1 MDEINKIEAAKQKQ
15 HAKGKLFVT
24 ERLDKLFDDGK
35 YKELF
40 DKGRRIGVL
49 ICEGKV
55 NGKRVIVAAQ
65 DFTYRG
71 GTLGMKIGE
80 NIARAQ
86 DVAISKKCPFITIN
100 DSGGARIQEGIDS
113 LAGYGEIFYRNV
125 MASGFIPQISVILGP
140 CAGGAVYSPGI
151 TDFVFMVENIAQMYI
166 TGPKVVKSVT
176 GSNITAEELGGYKV
190 HTRESG
196 VSHFCYPD
204 EETCFHELRRL
215 IGMLPRNC
223 EEKAALPR
231 KELYEK
237 KSGEIEIP
245 ENTRIGYDVREVIRA
260 VMDDE
265 TFMEVSPEFAQ
276 SIVVGFASLCGTTI
290 GVVANQP
297 RCLAGSLDCDTSDK
311 AARFVR
317 FCDAFGIPLIT
328 FTDVPGYLPGS
339 PQETKGII
347 RHGAKLLYAFSE
359 ATVPKINIILRKA
372 YGGAYI
378 AMNSKHLGAD
388 FVIAWP
394 TAEVAVMGEDGAV
407 EILYAKELKSLSGK
421 ERADF
426 LEEKKTEYK
435 TEVIN
440 YKHGLEMGYIDQVIQ
455 PSETRETIY
464 TLLNNALKKKR
475 FSKAKILR
483 KKHGNIPL

>member
-1 MDEINKIEAAKQKQ
+1 MDELNKIETAKQKQ

-24 ERLDKLFDDGK
+24 ERLKKLFDEGK
-35 YKELF
+35 YKEIL

-49 ICEGKV
+49 ICEGRIS
-55 NGKRVIVAAQ
+55 GKKVIVAAQ

-71 GTLGMKIGE
+71 GTLGRKIGE

-86 DVAISKKCPFITIN
+86 DIAITKKCPFITIN

-140 CAGGAVYSPGI
+140 CDGGAVYSPGI

-176 GSNITAEELGGYKV
+176 GSNITAEELGGFKV
-190 HTRESG
+190 HNRESG

-204 EETCFHELRRL
+204 EEMCFEELRRL
-215 IGMLPRNC
+215 IAMLPANC
-223 EEKAALPR
+223 EEKTALPR
-231 KELYEK
+231 KELSEK
-237 KSGEIEIP
+237 AEAELAIP
-245 ENTRIGYDVREVIRA
+245 ENTRIGYDVRSVIRA
-260 VMDDE
+260 VADE
-265 TFMEVSPEFAQ
+265 GSFMEVSAEFAM
-276 SIVVGFASLCGTTI
+276 SIVVGFATLCQTTI
-290 GVVANQP
+290 GVVGNQP
-297 RCLAGSLDCDTSDK
+297 SCLAGSLDCDTSDK

-328 FTDVPGYLPGS
+328 FTDVPGYLPGVS
-339 PQETKGII
+339 QETKGII

-388 FVIAWP
+388 YVIAWP

-407 EILYAKELKSLSGK
+407 EILYAKELKNLSGK
-421 ERADF
+421 EKTDF
-426 LEEKKTEYK
+426 LDKKKAEYK
-435 TEVIN
+435 AEVIN
-440 YKHGLEMGYIDQVIQ
+440 YKHGLEMGYIDQVIK
-455 PSETRETIY
+455 PSETRETVVA
-464 TLLNNALKKKR
+464 LLNDALRKKKLR
-475 FSKAKILR
+475 KAKILR